1 MEYPY
6 QELLT
11 DADELAKS
19 GYSVVRIIKGMRTHI
34 VSVCQC
40 YFITYIQTV
49 RNSHGHGMCVCIYMC
64 VCVCVCVS
72 I

>member
-19 GYSVVRIIKGMRTHI
+19 GYSVRIVKGMRTHVT

-40 YFITYIQTV
+40 YFITY
-49 RNSHGHGMCVCIYMC
+49 RL
-64 VCVCVCVS
+64 
-72 I
+72 